1 MINPSDIS
9 KVCSICVSKFH
20 FFFLR
25 KQICQ
30 SCYRA
35 VCSKC
40 SMQKRK
46 NNDSNAES
54 RICDSCYS
62 NYIEQE
68 ISKAY
73 SVTKERYKA
82 EIFGLEKKYE
92 YEKNNSEIEAVLIE
106 DLQNEIEDHKQ
117 QFNYLEKELNDEY
130 KALIDEVS
138 RIEKDFVE
146 LNNRLECLIIDN

>member
-1 MINPSDIS
+1 
-9 KVCSICVSKFH
+9 
-20 FFFLR
+20 
-25 KQICQ
+25 
-30 SCYRA
+30 
-35 VCSKC
+35 
-40 SMQKRK
+40 MQKRK